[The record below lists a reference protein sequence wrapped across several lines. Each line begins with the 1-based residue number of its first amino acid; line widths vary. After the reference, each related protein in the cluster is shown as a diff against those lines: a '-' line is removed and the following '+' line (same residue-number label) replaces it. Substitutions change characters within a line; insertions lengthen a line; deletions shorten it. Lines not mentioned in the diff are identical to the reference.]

1 MIDLSPQPRDKGAD
15 AAPPPPRHDLV
26 PGRADGREKARGW
39 RAFPHE
45 HAEAAV
51 QRLSRWAGPV
61 ALLATLLLLG
71 LWLIY

>member
-1 MIDLSPQPRDKGAD
+1 MIDLSPHPHDKGSDTA
-15 AAPPPPRHDLV
+15 PPPRHDLV
-26 PGRADGREKARGW
+26 PGHAERREKKRDWGQ
-39 RAFPHE
+39 FSHE

-61 ALLATLLLLG
+61 ALLAVLLLLG